1 MNKSQNIFLVS
12 LLGLVLVGVG
22 LVTIIGLTKP
32 AEIPS
37 ASADAEPV
45 VLKVKA
51 YAMTDVAT
59 HANKESCWTAIDG
72 NVYDLSGWISK
83 HPGGE
88 KAILGI
94 CGVDGTSTFRR
105 MHKSNPKQEN
115 ILTGFLIGFLSK

>member
-12 LLGLVLVGVG
+12 LLGLVLVGAG
-22 LVTIIGLTKP
+22 LVAIIGLTKP

-37 ASADAEPV
+37 ASADAPPV
-45 VLKVKA
+45 AVKVKA
-51 YAMTDVAT
+51 YAMADVAT

-94 CGVDGTSTFRR
+94 CGVDGTLTFRQ

-115 ILTGFLIGFLSK
+115 ILTGFLIGFLSE